1 MELFSVFLW
10 CLAVSSPGEQV
21 MESEAL
27 FYVTQREGA
36 EVSMRR
42 YLFNKDVP
50 DSSAAEILL
59 FHGDVV
65 RSLSFAQNPP

>member
-1 MELFSVFLW
+1 
-10 CLAVSSPGEQV
+10 